1 MLIWRGKSEMKR
13 LKAEFNHLAIVE
25 KAVLGLAT
33 KWTSDE

>member
-1 MLIWRGKSEMKR
+1 MKR
-13 LKAEFNHLAIVE
+13 HTAEFNQLAIVE